1 MDDFCSLFPLQQQD
15 GFLPKSTSFSTTIL
29 EFTIPQNQ
37 VTDHSP
43 LNINNKGKKQ
53 QKASTSMENSNLQKK
68 IVHRDF
74 ERQRRQEMAKL
85 YESLRSVIP
94 HELLKNNSREL
105 EFKRDKLKN
114 LVPSNDPDFK
124 NGKFSVTVK
133 SCAVHIEVLIS
144 GEFTA
149 EGLPLSRVLEIL
161 LEEGLN
167 IINCFCTRIDGK
179 LYYTIHSEVVPT
191 VNLHMLQQ
199 KLSYMIS
206 TQINFK

>member
-43 LNINNKGKKQ
+43 LNIDNKGKIVTCGK
-53 QKASTSMENSNLQKK
+53 KSMENSNLQKK

-94 HELLKNNSREL
+94 HELLKV
-105 EFKRDKLKN
+105 KKLF
-114 LVPSNDPDFK
+114 LF
-124 NGKFSVTVK
+124 F
-133 SCAVHIEVLIS
+133 I
-144 GEFTA
+144 F
-149 EGLPLSRVLEIL
+149 EIL
-161 LEEGLN
+161 YS
-167 IINCFCTRIDGK
+167 
-179 LYYTIHSEVVPT
+179 YYHR
-191 VNLHMLQQ
+191 
-199 KLSYMIS
+199 
-206 TQINFK
+206 INFLGFKLILGF

>member
-94 HELLKNNSREL
+94 HELLKGKRSITDHIHEAANYVKYLQNNSREL

-179 LYYTIHSEVVPT
+179 LYYTIHSEV
-191 VNLHMLQQ
+191 
-199 KLSYMIS
+199 
-206 TQINFK
+206 